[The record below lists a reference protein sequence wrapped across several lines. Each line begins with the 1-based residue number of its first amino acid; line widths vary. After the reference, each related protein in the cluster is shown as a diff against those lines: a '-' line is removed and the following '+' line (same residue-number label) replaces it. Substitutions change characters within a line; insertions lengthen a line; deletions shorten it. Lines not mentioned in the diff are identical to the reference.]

1 MCVVRIDLEKKQ
13 EKSQFYYL
21 KCMSLIDISWYCID
35 DVVYE
40 IDNPKNVGTRYQVNK
55 NLYRC

>member
-21 KCMSLIDISWYCID
+21 KCMSLIDMSWYCID
-35 DVVYE
+35 DVVCE
-40 IDNPKNVGTRYQVNK
+40 IDEPKNSVSG
-55 NLYRC
+55 